1 MSDRFY
7 LLVVRFPTGGIR
19 THLKY
24 LRALAPAH
32 ANGLCPVLISPEGG
46 EADALA
52 ETLAVPP
59 QLNLSKGVRSLRD
72 MCRTALHASRRYNTR
87 LIHSHGFS
95 SAAVAAPA
103 ATLQRRAHL
112 VTAHDVITEGV
123 LRRTSVLERVGLGGA
138 MRIADTIHA
147 VSKDCGESVRLL
159 PFMRSARNIVVI
171 PNGINPRQFREV
183 GPRDVRAEI
192 NIDPAS
198 FLIGFFGRF
207 MAQKG
212 FRTLVDAIG
221 LLQARGGGS
230 HITVLAV
237 GSGGFIREDKDYIRR
252 LGLASCFRFM
262 DTVEDPA
269 PLIAGVDCVAMPS
282 RWEAYGLLAAEV
294 MALGVPL
301 LASTCI
307 GLREVTVNT
316 PARTF
321 AADDPRLLADTIAA
335 EMADC
340 SKARAKQFAPEAL
353 RRFDFTPS
361 AARIADLMQALYDR
375 SGRLS

>member
-24 LRALAPAH
+24 LRALAPAQ
-32 ANGLCPVLISPEGG
+32 ANALRPVLISPEGR

-59 QLNLSKGVRSLRD
+59 HLNLSKGVHSLRD
-72 MCRTALHASRRYNTR
+72 MCRSALRASHRYSTR

-95 SAAVAAPA
+95 SAAVAAVA
-103 ATLQRRAHL
+103 ATLHRRAHL
-112 VTAHDVITEGV
+112 VTAHDVVTDGV
-123 LRRTSVLERVGLGGA
+123 LRRASALERLGLGGA
-138 MRIADTIHA
+138 MRTADSIHA
-147 VSKDCGESVRLL
+147 VSKDCGESIRLL

-171 PNGINPRQFREV
+171 PNGINPHQFRDV
-183 GPRDVRAEI
+183 SLRDVRAELS
-192 NIDPAS
+192 IDPDS

-221 LLQARGGGS
+221 LLQRAGCGAK
-230 HITVLAV
+230 ITVLAV
-237 GSGGFIREDKDYIRR
+237 GGGGFIREDKDYIRR
-252 LGLASCFRFM
+252 LGLTARFRFM
-262 DTVEDPA
+262 DTVENPA

-301 LASTCI
+301 LASTCV

-321 AADDPRLLADTIAA
+321 PADDPRLLADTIAA
-335 EMADC
+335 ELADC
-340 SKARAKQFAPEAL
+340 SKLRAREFAPEAL

-361 AARIADLMQALYDR
+361 AARIADLMQGLYDR
-375 SGRLS
+375 SRRRS